1 MRQKFII
8 GNWKMYTNAAEA
20 ERLARAV
27 ADGVGME
34 DRICVAV
41 CPPFP
46 YLAIVASNLKGSSVA
61 LGAQN
66 LYPEK
71 DGAFTGEVSPTMLLD
86 LGCKFVILGHSERR
100 HKLGES
106 NAFINQKVH
115 VALTAGLNVI
125 LCVGETL
132 EQREGKQTAE
142 VLEQQIILGL
152 AGLSAD
158 LLPRLSIA
166 YEPVWAIG
174 NTGHHATPEQAE
186 AEHIVIR
193 KRLAQMFGKPAQSV
207 VIQYGGSVKP
217 ENAAALLIQ
226 PNVDGALIGGA
237 SLKADQFLVIV
248 QVAIKQTLTERQS
261 A

>member
-166 YEPVWAIG
+166 YEPVWA
-174 NTGHHATPEQAE
+174 TPEQAE

>member
-8 GNWKMYTNAAEA
+8 GNWKMHTNADEA
-20 ERLARAV
+20 GRLAKAV
-27 ADGVGME
+27 ADGVGMD
-34 DRICVAV
+34 DRVCVAV

-46 YLAIVASNLKGSSVA
+46 YLALVGENLKGSCVA

-71 DGAFTGEVSPTMLLD
+71 EGAFTGEVSPMMLLD

-106 NAFINQKVH
+106 NGFINQKVH
-115 VALTAGLNVI
+115 VALDAGLNVI

-132 EQREGKQTAE
+132 EQREAKQTTE

-152 AGLSAD
+152 AALSAD
-158 LLPRLSIA
+158 SLSRLSIA
-166 YEPVWAIG
+166 YEPLWAIG
-174 NTGHHATPEQAE
+174 NTGHHVTPQQAE
-186 AEHIVIR
+186 EEHIVIR

-217 ENAAALLIQ
+217 ENAAALLSE
-226 PNVDGALIGGA
+226 PDVDGALIGGA
-237 SLKADQFLVIV
+237 SLTADQFLAIV
-248 QVAIKQTLTERQS
+248 QVAIKQTQTEEKS
-261 A
+261 T

>member
-20 ERLARAV
+20 EQLAKAV

-34 DRICVAV
+34 DRVCVAV

-46 YLAIVASNLKGSSVA
+46 YLALVASNLKGSSVA

-71 DGAFTGEVSPTMLLD
+71 EGAFTGEVSPTMLLD

-115 VALTAGLNVI
+115 VALEAGLNVI

-132 EQREGKQTAE
+132 EQRDGNQTAK

-152 AGLSAD
+152 AGLSAEF
-158 LLPRLSIA
+158 LPRLSIA

-174 NTGHHATPEQAE
+174 NTGRHATPEQAE
-186 AEHIVIR
+186 AEHVLIR
-193 KRLAQMFGKPAQSV
+193 KRLAQMFGKPAQTV

-217 ENAAALLIQ
+217 ENAAALLRQ

-237 SLKADQFLVIV
+237 SLKADQFLAIV
-248 QVAIKQTLTERQS
+248 EVAIKQTQS
-261 A
+261 EGKST

>member
-20 ERLARAV
+20 EQLAKAV

-34 DRICVAV
+34 DRVCVAV

-46 YLAIVASNLKGSSVA
+46 YLALVASNLKGSSVA

-71 DGAFTGEVSPTMLLD
+71 EGAFTGEVSPTMLLD

-115 VALTAGLNVI
+115 AALDAGLNVI

-132 EQREGKQTAE
+132 EQRESKQTAE

-152 AGLSAD
+152 AGLSTD

-237 SLKADQFLVIV
+237 SLKADQFLAIV
-248 QVAIKQTLTERQS
+248 QVAINQTQTERQQ

>member
-8 GNWKMYTNAAEA
+8 GNWKMHTNADEA
-20 ERLARAV
+20 GRLAKAI

-34 DRICVAV
+34 DRVCVAV

-46 YLAIVASNLKGSSVA
+46 YLALVASNLKGSRVA

-71 DGAFTGEVSPTMLLD
+71 EGAFTGEVSPTMLLD

-106 NAFINQKVH
+106 NVFINQKVH
-115 VALTAGLNVI
+115 VALDAGLNVI

-132 EQREGKQTAE
+132 EQREAKQTTE

-152 AGLSAD
+152 AALSAD
-158 LLPRLSIA
+158 SLPRLSIA

-217 ENAAALLIQ
+217 DNAGALLSQ

-237 SLKADQFLVIV
+237 SLKADQFLAIV
-248 QVAIKQTLTERQS
+248 QVAIKQTQTEGKLK
-261 A
+261 